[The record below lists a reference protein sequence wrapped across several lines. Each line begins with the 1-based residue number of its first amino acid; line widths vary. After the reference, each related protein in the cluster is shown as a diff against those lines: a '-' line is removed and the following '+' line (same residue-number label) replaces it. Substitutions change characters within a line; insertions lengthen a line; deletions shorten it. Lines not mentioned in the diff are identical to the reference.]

1 MCSDFGPFLKKNF
14 RGIHSKSVSKLL
26 FSGKF
31 LKDDESVLSALVSST
46 SQVKSKVSVCL
57 I

>member
-1 MCSDFGPFLKKNF
+1 MCSDVGPFFSFFF
-14 RGIHSKSVSKLL
+14 RGIHSKSVTKLL

-46 SQVKSKVSVCL
+46 SQVKSKVSVCH